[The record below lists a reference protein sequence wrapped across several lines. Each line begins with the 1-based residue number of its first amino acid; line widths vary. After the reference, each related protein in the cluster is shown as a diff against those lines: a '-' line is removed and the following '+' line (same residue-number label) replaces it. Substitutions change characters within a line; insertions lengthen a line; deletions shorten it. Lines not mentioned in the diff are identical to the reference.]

1 MHPENPSPAAPGAQP
16 DATDPMA
23 QADTVHGDADGSAY
37 SAVLTRTS
45 DGGYA
50 VAQLLVDG
58 HMIPVANA
66 TWPTRDEAVEAVADY
81 ARGDRNP
88 YRS

>member
-1 MHPENPSPAAPGAQP
+1 MHPDNASPTDAGAQP

-66 TWPTRDEAVEAVADY
+66 AWPTRDEAVQAVADY

-88 YRS
+88 YRG

>member
-1 MHPENPSPAAPGAQP
+1 MHPDDTSPAAPGTQSQT
-16 DATDPMA
+16 TDPMA
-23 QADTVHGDADGSAY
+23 QADTVHGDADGSTY

-45 DGGYA
+45 DGCYA
-50 VAQLLVDG
+50 VGQLLVDG

-66 TWPTRDEAVEAVADY
+66 TWPTRDEAVQAVADY

-88 YRS
+88 YRV

>member
-1 MHPENPSPAAPGAQP
+1 MNPSVTPLP
-16 DATDPMA
+16 DFNPRHNSDDPEA
-23 QADTVHGDADGSAY
+23 QADTVHGDADGSGY

-45 DGGYA
+45 GGGYA

-58 HMIPVANA
+58 HMIPVESA
-66 TWPTRDEAVEAVADY
+66 TWPTREEAVHAIADY

-88 YRS
+88 YRA

>member
-1 MHPENPSPAAPGAQP
+1 MYPDHASPAAPGTQP

-66 TWPTRDEAVEAVADY
+66 TWPIRDEAVLAVADY

-88 YRS
+88 YRG